1 MGREPEYL
9 VVGQLSKPH
18 GTRGELLVWTLTDHP
33 DEVFAPGRRLV
44 LGTESGEVS
53 EPRAEVEVA
62 EGRPY
67 KKGFLVRLAGV
78 DDRQAAEAMVT
89 RYVLVPTEDLGEP
102 EEGELYYHQ
111 LLGMMVATADGTV
124 VGRVREVYETEP
136 RHLLEVKG
144 EDRVHLIPFSREIVT
159 TVDLVAG
166 RLVIEPPEG
175 LLDL

>member
-1 MGREPEYL
+1 MAPEPEYL

-18 GTRGELLVWTLTDHP
+18 GTRGELLVWPLTDHP
-33 DEVFAPGRRLV
+33 EAVFAPGRRLL
-44 LGTESGEVS
+44 LGEESGQAS
-53 EPRAEVEVA
+53 EPRVELEVE

-78 DDRQAAEAMVT
+78 EDRGAAESLAA
-89 RYVLVPTEDLGEP
+89 RYVVLPREELAKP

-111 LLGMMVATADGTV
+111 LLGLTVTTVDGTE

-144 EDRVHLIPFSREIVT
+144 EERVHLIPFSREIVT
-159 TVDLVAG
+159 VVDLEAG